1 VHSVAP
7 TIVARVSSSTDFSLW
22 VSIGAWQKFV
32 LERNVSFLWPVDLA
46 SRDHSR
52 LVDKNPQTEVCATKW
67 LRAPVRSV
75 LIFMKPLITAAD
87 LERVPQNGELAITE
101 DTLVTPLA
109 RDEAERRGI
118 TFRVASAQRP
128 EPSSSA
134 ASGESA
140 PEKSARIVA
149 IGADHGGFELK
160 QQLKGHLRDWG
171 YQVLDLGTDSAEAVD
186 YPDFAEAVGNAVAR
200 GDAWLGIVL
209 DGAGIGSSIA
219 ANKVPGVR
227 AALCYDRATARN
239 SREHNDANVLTLGA
253 KLIAPEAAREIVA
266 LWLSTPFAGGRH
278 QRRVDKIRSIEERS
292 AKK

>member
-1 VHSVAP
+1 
-7 TIVARVSSSTDFSLW
+7 
-22 VSIGAWQKFV
+22 
-32 LERNVSFLWPVDLA
+32 
-46 SRDHSR
+46 
-52 LVDKNPQTEVCATKW
+52 
-67 LRAPVRSV
+67 
-75 LIFMKPLITAAD
+75 MKPLITAAD

-101 DTLVTPLA
+101 DTLITLLA
-109 RDEAERRGI
+109 REEAERRGI
-118 TFRVASAQRP
+118 TFRIASARKA

-134 ASGESA
+134 ASVQSS
-140 PEKSARIVA
+140 PEKSTRVVA

-200 GDAWLGIVL
+200 GKAWLGIVL
-209 DGAGIGSSIA
+209 DSAGIGSSIA

-292 AKK
+292 TKK

>member
-1 VHSVAP
+1 
-7 TIVARVSSSTDFSLW
+7 
-22 VSIGAWQKFV
+22 
-32 LERNVSFLWPVDLA
+32 
-46 SRDHSR
+46 
-52 LVDKNPQTEVCATKW
+52 
-67 LRAPVRSV
+67 
-75 LIFMKPLITAAD
+75 MKPLITAAD
-87 LERVPQNGELAITE
+87 LERVPQNGEVAITD

-109 RDEAERRGI
+109 REDAERRGI
-118 TFRVASAQRP
+118 TFRVASGREQ
-128 EPSSSA
+128 A
-134 ASGESA
+134 ASSGAASTESA
-140 PEKSARIVA
+140 PEKSARVVA
-149 IGADHGGFELK
+149 IGSDHGGFELK
-160 QQLKGHLRDWG
+160 QQLKGHIRDWG
-171 YQVLDLGTDSAEAVD
+171 YQVMDLGTDSADAVD

-209 DGAGIGSSIA
+209 DSAGIGSSIA

-292 AKK
+292 AKR

>member
-1 VHSVAP
+1 
-7 TIVARVSSSTDFSLW
+7 
-22 VSIGAWQKFV
+22 
-32 LERNVSFLWPVDLA
+32 
-46 SRDHSR
+46 
-52 LVDKNPQTEVCATKW
+52 
-67 LRAPVRSV
+67 
-75 LIFMKPLITAAD
+75 MKPLITAAD
-87 LERVPQNGELAITE
+87 LERVPRNGELAITD
-101 DTLVTPLA
+101 DTLITPLA
-109 RDEAERRGI
+109 REEAERRGI
-118 TFRVASAQRP
+118 TFRIASARDRETP
-128 EPSSSA
+128 SSA
-134 ASGESA
+134 ASLESL
-140 PEKSARIVA
+140 PEKSARVVA

-171 YQVLDLGTDSAEAVD
+171 YQVLDLGTGSAEAVD

-200 GDAWLGIVL
+200 GEAWLGIVL
-209 DGAGIGSSIA
+209 DSAGVGSSIA

-278 QRRVDKIRSIEERS
+278 QRRVDKIRSIEQRS